1 VTAAVP
7 SVQFAG
13 QMALQRAGVA
23 EFMTMLLAD
32 NRLPTGAHT
41 QSAGLEPAVRG
52 GMPVR
57 DVPEYLATRLA
68 TVTRVEAGAAVVAR
82 AAARR
87 PGRDIDLL
95 TADLTAVE
103 QAWRARTVGPALR
116 GTAALLGRGYLRLA
130 ERLWPAATVITALRQ
145 VQRPSRAV
153 VLGGIAAVVGL
164 DASALIRL
172 IGYDE
177 VQTVCAA
184 ALKVEPGDPVQAT
197 AWALATQPLI
207 EQMVGPLVGLHRPDE
222 IPATGA
228 PLLELWS
235 QQHAAATH
243 RLFRA

>member
-1 VTAAVP
+1 
-7 SVQFAG
+7 
-13 QMALQRAGVA
+13 
-23 EFMTMLLAD
+23 MLLAD

-57 DVPEYLATRLA
+57 EVPDYLAVRLA
-68 TVTRVEAGAAVVAR
+68 TVTLVEAGAAVVAR
-82 AAARR
+82 AVAGR
-87 PGRDIDLL
+87 GHRDIGDSAHDL
-95 TADLTAVE
+95 DAVE

-116 GTAALLGRGYLRLA
+116 ETAALLGRGYLRLA
-130 ERLWPAATVITALRQ
+130 GRLWPSSTVVAALGR

-153 VLGGIAAVVGL
+153 VLGGIAALVGL
-164 DASALIRL
+164 DDAALIRL

-197 AWALATQPLI
+197 SWALASQPLI
-207 EQMVGPLVGLHRPDE
+207 ERMVAPLVGLQDPDE
-222 IPATGA
+222 IPSGGA
-228 PLLELWS
+228 PLLEQWS